1 MITSISHMF
10 IFLSSTRRKTYR
22 TRRVL
27 VLDLEKVH
35 GSDHGLHGHEDV
47 LVDQLD
53 VRPLLLIWKA
63 SSVDDLHLLD
73 ERRLARLA
81 STCGKTQNVI
91 KVCLCN
97 CGEKNKFL
105 LKSVI
110 SCLCNTAM
118 AYLYLKAGPSPQYQA
133 ALATLCC

>member
-10 IFLSSTRRKTYR
+10 MFLSSTRRKTYR

-73 ERRLARLA
+73 KGRFAGLA
-81 STCGKTQNVI
+81 SACGIIAFNQFQVLVGSRTI
-91 KVCLCN
+91 W
-97 CGEKNKFL
+97 
-105 LKSVI
+105 I
-110 SCLCNTAM
+110 SQTRSHICTF
-118 AYLYLKAGPSPQYQA
+118 
-133 ALATLCC
+133 

>member
-53 VRPLLLIWKA
+53 E
-63 SSVDDLHLLD
+63 SSLVFLSEARAMDDSHLFN
-73 ERRLARLA
+73 ER
-81 STCGKTQNVI
+81 
-91 KVCLCN
+91 
-97 CGEKNKFL
+97 
-105 LKSVI
+105 
-110 SCLCNTAM
+110 
-118 AYLYLKAGPSPQYQA
+118 
-133 ALATLCC
+133 

>member
-1 MITSISHMF
+1 MDIALCSLCCLQF
-10 IFLSSTRRKTYR
+10 VLLLTYR

-27 VLDLEKVH
+27 VLDLEQVH
-35 GSDHGLHGHEDV
+35 GPDHGLHRHEDV

-81 STCGKTQNVI
+81 STYGKTQI
-91 KVCLCN
+91 LIQVCLCK
-97 CGEKNKFL
+97 CGKKTSFYSKVFNL
-105 LKSVI
+105 LS
-110 SCLCNTAM
+110 S
-118 AYLYLKAGPSPQYQA
+118 
-133 ALATLCC
+133 

>member
-81 STCGKTQNVI
+81 STCGKTQFVYI
-91 KVCLCN
+91 QVCLCN
-97 CGEKNKFL
+97 FGKKKFL
-105 LKSVI
+105 LKNV
-110 SCLCNTAM
+110 
-118 AYLYLKAGPSPQYQA
+118 
-133 ALATLCC
+133 

>member
-1 MITSISHMF
+1 MF
-10 IFLSSTRRKTYR
+10 MFLSSTRRKTYR

-81 STCGKTQNVI
+81 STCGKTQIVI
-91 KVCLCN
+91 QVCLFTA
-97 CGEKNKFL
+97 EKNKQFFTQNY
-105 LKSVI
+105 K
-110 SCLCNTAM
+110 
-118 AYLYLKAGPSPQYQA
+118 
-133 ALATLCC
+133 

>member
-1 MITSISHMF
+1 MITSIPHMF

-81 STCGKTQNVI
+81 STCGKTQIVI
-91 KVCLCN
+91 QVCLFTA
-97 CGEKNKFL
+97 EKNKQFFTQNY
-105 LKSVI
+105 K
-110 SCLCNTAM
+110 
-118 AYLYLKAGPSPQYQA
+118 
-133 ALATLCC
+133 

>member
-10 IFLSSTRRKTYR
+10 MFLSSTRRKTYR

-81 STCGKTQNVI
+81 STCGKIQ
-91 KVCLCN
+91 VCLCN
-97 CGEKNKFL
+97 CRKKTFILN
-105 LKSVI
+105 SVF
-110 SCLCNTAM
+110 
-118 AYLYLKAGPSPQYQA
+118 
-133 ALATLCC
+133 

>member
-10 IFLSSTRRKTYR
+10 MSLSSTRRKTYR

-53 VRPLLLIWKA
+53 VRPLFLVWKA

-81 STCGKTQNVI
+81 STCGKKT
-91 KVCLCN
+91 N
-97 CGEKNKFL
+97 CDSSLSFYCEKKNYSKLFNL
-105 LKSVI
+105 QS
-110 SCLCNTAM
+110 S
-118 AYLYLKAGPSPQYQA
+118 
-133 ALATLCC
+133 